1 MYTPPSATQIPQGH
15 PWGTSPIVP
24 PPPKKNRAGL
34 VLGIIGG
41 GILVVSV
48 SALMA
53 FVLIERVLDGGFP
66 QDRSIL
72 TLPRTLLDGRYELA
86 QDESGTLGRTLEKDW
101 ARSWDAKAA
110 HGVVGVYDP
119 AGDDHGTLVVT
130 GMYGRFKHTAQVR
143 ARVLANRGEADHV
156 TLLVPPRDVTPSG
169 SAVTVDCEV
178 LRRTWS
184 DGKHLTYPVC
194 AWADGNTWARVA
206 QMTLNASQNA
216 DLKVAAGTTLRIRSA
231 MVKAAG

>member
-1 MYTPPSATQIPQGH
+1 MEYRADVYTPPSAPQIPQGH
-15 PWGTSPIVP
+15 PWGTPPIVP

-34 VLGIIGG
+34 VL
-41 GILVVSV
+41 
-48 SALMA
+48 
-53 FVLIERVLDGGFP
+53 
-66 QDRSIL
+66 
-72 TLPRTLLDGRYELA
+72 
-86 QDESGTLGRTLEKDW
+86 
-101 ARSWDAKAA
+101 
-110 HGVVGVYDP
+110 
-119 AGDDHGTLVVT
+119 
-130 GMYGRFKHTAQVR
+130 
-143 ARVLANRGEADHV
+143 
-156 TLLVPPRDVTPSG
+156 G